1 MAGRCART
9 ASAIWAPT
17 RIVGFSDR
25 DGSWNTIATSA
36 PRCSRS
42 RLSVSPISWAPS
54 NRAEPVTTA
63 PGGSSPMTARQL
75 TVLPDP
81 DSPTMASVC
90 PA

>member
-1 MAGRCART
+1 MGPDRLGDLGADPHGRVQRPGRVLEHHRHVRA
-9 ASAIWAPT
+9 AVLAQLLVGQPDQLGAPE
-17 RIVGFSDR
+17 
-25 DGSWNTIATSA
+25 
-36 PRCSRS
+36 
-42 RLSVSPISWAPS
+42 

-75 TVLPDP
+75 TVLPEP